1 MNDINP
7 GASTDASSDDRTVA
21 LLTHLSGILFNF
33 VVPLI
38 VWLINKDKAEKAF
51 LNDQA
56 KEALNFNLTLLAI
69 YIALQVLTAI
79 TLGLLGLLTVPL
91 MFLLWIVSVI
101 FYIIAGIKANNGERY
116 RYPFAFRLIK

>member
-56 KEALNFNLTLLAI
+56 KEALNFNLTLLAT

>member
-1 MNDINP
+1 M
-7 GASTDASSDDRTVA
+7 
-21 LLTHLSGILFNF
+21 
-33 VVPLI
+33 VPLI

-51 LNDQA
+51 VNDQA

>member
-51 LNDQA
+51 VNDQA

-91 MFLLWIVSVI
+91 MFLLWIVSVL

-116 RYPFAFRLIK
+116 RYPFAFRLTK

>member
-7 GASTDASSDDRTVA
+7 GASTDASSDDRTIA

-33 VVPLI
+33 IVPLI
-38 VWLINKDKAEKAF
+38 VWLVNKDKTGKDF

-56 KEALNFNLTLLAI
+56 KEALNFNLTLLGI
-69 YIALQVLTAI
+69 YIVLQVATAI
-79 TLGLLGLLTVPL
+79 TLGILGLITVPL
-91 MFLLWIVSVI
+91 MFLLWIVSIV
-101 FYIIAGIKANNGERY
+101 FYIIAGIKANGGERY

>member
-69 YIALQVLTAI
+69 YIVLQVLTAI

-91 MFLLWIVSVI
+91 MFLLWIVSVV

>member
-69 YIALQVLTAI
+69 YIVLQVLTAI

>member
-1 MNDINP
+1 M
-7 GASTDASSDDRTVA
+7 
-21 LLTHLSGILFNF
+21 
-33 VVPLI
+33 VPLI

-51 LNDQA
+51 VNDQA
-56 KEALNFNLTLLAI
+56 KEALNFNLTLLAT

>member
-56 KEALNFNLTLLAI
+56 KDALNFNLTLLAI

>member
-51 LNDQA
+51 VNDQA

>member
-7 GASTDASSDDRTVA
+7 GASTDASCDDRTVA